1 MIPKKK
7 NHLFFIISLILYF
20 NIIPFISNE
29 QIILPFKTDPIII
42 DSSKYIEAI
51 TYNKIYITLDI
62 GEPAQKINLYL
73 TMDTSL
79 LLIADS
85 SINDSYYNIGKS
97 NTYLKIGKID
107 QSYFEYYSKAN
118 YANDSFL
125 LPTSYD
131 NSSKKKF
138 NNIQF
143 IHIIEYS
150 DKKYLSSGYFGLQL
164 PKKNKKIN
172 IFENLNSYIFNLK
185 YTSDS
190 EGYLSIGGEFNKNE
204 EGLKRAKALPCINDN
219 DVYNNLCWYLKFND
233 IKFGDIK
240 VNRQRD
246 ALIAPELGFIRGSNE
261 YWQKIEENYF
271 DKILKGKCTQ
281 KLSDNHYYYYECEK
295 NTDLSS
301 FKDLVFVHQDLMYN
315 FSLTKDDLFITY
327 GDKIYFLIVFDKFLT
342 SEEFW
347 KLGKPF
353 IKKYNFTYDIDTKQ
367 IYFYYHNFDN
377 HNFDEQKNN
386 KKSGSQNYIILL
398 VIIGVLCLGVIIMI
412 ALVATKIF
420 LKPKK
425 KKANELK
432 DDFDYINE
440 DSKNKNNN
448 NQDFFGIS

>member
-1 MIPKKK
+1 MFPKAK
-7 NHLFFIISLILYF
+7 NQLFFIISLIVYF
-20 NIIPFISNE
+20 SIISFISTEQIIIPF
-29 QIILPFKTDPIII
+29 KTEPINI
-42 DSSKYIEAI
+42 DSSKYIESI
-51 TYNKIYITLDI
+51 TYNKIYITIDI

-118 YANDSFL
+118 YANDSFHF
-125 LPTSYD
+125 PTSYD

-150 DKKYLSSGYFGLQL
+150 EQKYLSSGYFGLQL

-172 IFENLNSYIFNLK
+172 IFENINSYIFNLK

-190 EGYLSIGGEFNKNE
+190 EGYLSIGEFNKNE
-204 EGLKRAKALPCINDN
+204 EGVKRAKALPCINDN
-219 DVYNNLCWYLKFND
+219 YIYNNLCWYLKFND

-240 VNRQRD
+240 VNRQRE

-261 YWQKIEENYF
+261 YRQKIEENYF
-271 DKILKGKCTQ
+271 DKILKGKCTL
-281 KLSDNHYYYYECEK
+281 KLSENNYYYYECEK

-301 FKDLVFVHQDLMYN
+301 FKDLVFFHQDLMHN

-327 GDKIYFLIVFDKFLT
+327 GDKIYFLIVFDKFLS

-367 IYFYYHNFDN
+367 IYFYDHNFDK
-377 HNFDEQKNN
+377 HNSGDHKNIE
-386 KKSGSQNYIILL
+386 KFGSQKYNILL
-398 VIIGVLCLGVIIMI
+398 VIIGVLCLSVIIMI
-412 ALVATKIF
+412 ALVTTKII
-420 LKPKK
+420 LQPKK